1 MITMMFYTI
10 NQKAEES
17 PELINV
23 VTTDFISTQSVKKSS
38 KNLLITHHK
47 IIFDQFV
54 EHQIL
59 SKD

>member
-23 VTTDFISTQSVKKSS
+23 VTTDFISTQSVKK
-38 KNLLITHHK
+38 
-47 IIFDQFV
+47 
-54 EHQIL
+54 HQRTY
-59 SKD
+59 